1 MVVRSSISER
11 DLTSTACNVEITV
24 SRNNNSIIVIRKIVY
39 FFSVY
44 SLWKYK
50 ISGVVE
56 AESYGVQY
64 MPLFSTLNNL
74 QYYVSSTTSTNKT
87 GIVSPKFIRK
97 KSYID
102 I

>member
-56 AESYGVQY
+56 AGIIWCSVYAS
-64 MPLFSTLNNL
+64 LFYS
-74 QYYVSSTTSTNKT
+74 QQSS
-87 GIVSPKFIRK
+87 ILCL
-97 KSYID
+97 
-102 I
+102 